1 MWQGGGAGGLC
12 PVLGVF
18 LDVLLISLQFP
29 HLENGSVW
37 KGVGDGILAYLS
49 SGFQSPA
56 IY

>member
-1 MWQGGGAGGLC
+1 MTTVCHVVNVAGRGGAGGLC

-37 KGVGDGILAYLS
+37 KGVGDGILA
-49 SGFQSPA
+49 
-56 IY
+56 